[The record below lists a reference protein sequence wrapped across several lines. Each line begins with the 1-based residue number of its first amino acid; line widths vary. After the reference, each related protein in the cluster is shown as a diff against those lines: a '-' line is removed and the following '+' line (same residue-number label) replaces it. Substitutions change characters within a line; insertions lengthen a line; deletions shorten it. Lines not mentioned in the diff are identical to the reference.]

1 MMMDLLKAKN
11 YQTTDLKTKM
21 IALVAAGGVLYRLV
35 EDSYEVLLIRR
46 NGYWDIPKGK
56 LEDGETVEECAR
68 REVSEEIGIP
78 LPQIVASLDATWHS
92 YVLDG
97 ETMAKT
103 THWFLMTTTAQLF
116 TPQVEEQIE
125 LVEWV
130 PLEQAVKRVGFDNL
144 RMVLGRARIVLTQSS
159 G

>member
-1 MMMDLLKAKN
+1 MTAV
-11 YQTTDLKTKM
+11 
-21 IALVAAGGVLYRLV
+21 VAAGGVLYRSV
-35 EDSYEVLLIRR
+35 DGSYEVLLIRR

-56 LEDGETVEECAR
+56 LEDYESIEECAC

-78 LPQIVASLDATWHS
+78 LPEIVASLEATWHT

-125 LVEWV
+125 SVEWV
-130 PLEQAVKRVGFDNL
+130 SLDAAVDRVGFDNL
-144 RMVLGRARIVLTQSS
+144 RMVLERARIVLTTI
-159 G
+159 

>member
-1 MMMDLLKAKN
+1 MN
-11 YQTTDLKTKM
+11 WPTTNLKTKM
-21 IALVAAGGVLYRLV
+21 TAVVAAGGVLYRSV
-35 EDSYEVLLIRR
+35 NGSYEVLLIRR

-56 LEDGETVEECAR
+56 LEDYESIEECAC

-78 LPQIVASLDATWHS
+78 LPEIVASLDATWHS
-92 YVLDG
+92 YVLEG

-125 LVEWV
+125 SVEWV
-130 PLEQAVKRVGFDNL
+130 PLDDAIDRVGFDNL
-144 RMVLGRARIVLTQSS
+144 RMVLERARIVLTTIS
-159 G
+159 

>member
-1 MMMDLLKAKN
+1 MN
-11 YQTTDLKTKM
+11 WPTTNLKTKM
-21 IALVAAGGVLYRLV
+21 IAVVAAGGVLYRSV
-35 EDSYEVLLIRR
+35 DGSYEVLLIRR

-56 LEDGETVEECAR
+56 LEDYESIEECAC

-78 LPQIVASLDATWHS
+78 LPEIVTSLDVTWHS

-97 ETMAKT
+97 ETIAKT

-125 LVEWV
+125 SVEWV
-130 PLEQAVKRVGFDNL
+130 PLDDAIDRVGFDNL
-144 RMVLGRARIVLTQSS
+144 RMVLERARIVLTTI
-159 G
+159 

>member
-1 MMMDLLKAKN
+1 MTAV
-11 YQTTDLKTKM
+11 
-21 IALVAAGGVLYRLV
+21 VAAGGVLYRSV
-35 EDSYEVLLIRR
+35 NGSYEVLLIRR

-56 LEDGETVEECAR
+56 LEDYESVEECAC

-78 LPQIVASLDATWHS
+78 LPEIVASLDATWHS

-103 THWFLMTTTAQLF
+103 THWFLMTTIAQLF

-125 LVEWV
+125 SVEWV
-130 PLEQAVKRVGFDNL
+130 PLDDAIGRVGFDNL
-144 RMVLGRARIVLTQSS
+144 RIVLERARIVLRTI
-159 G
+159 

>member
-1 MMMDLLKAKN
+1 MTAV
-11 YQTTDLKTKM
+11 
-21 IALVAAGGVLYRLV
+21 VAAGGVLYRSV
-35 EDSYEVLLIRR
+35 NGSYEVLLIRR

-56 LEDGETVEECAR
+56 LEDYESIEECAC

-78 LPQIVASLDATWHS
+78 LPEIVASLDATWHS
-92 YVLDG
+92 YVLEG

-125 LVEWV
+125 SVEWV
-130 PLEQAVKRVGFDNL
+130 PLDDAIDRVGFDNL
-144 RMVLGRARIVLTQSS
+144 RMVLERARIVLTTIS
-159 G
+159 